1 MENPTYY
8 SILIAEVRYD
18 KRLTHLQKLLYSE
31 ITALTNKTGE
41 CWASNRYFAE
51 LYEVSETWVSLSIK
65 KLVTLGYLES
75 RIDVEKGNIRY
86 LRLKTISAPIE
97 VELNRSLTTVKDPY
111 LTTVKVNN
119 ININNKN
126 NTVSKKKFSS
136 KEDVTETVIK
146 DIADTY
152 NFPFEFVEDAW
163 DSAQNWLEAHGK
175 VMKNYKA
182 FLTNWV
188 KKDYKD
194 TLAKHNQSKNFKRK
208 GGYAEITDY

>member
-51 LYEVSETWVSLSIK
+51 LYDVSERTISDGVNKLVKFGYIESRVETDKGNVRYIKLRTIEENFYTYGK
-65 KLVTLGYLES
+65 KL
-75 RIDVEKGNIRY
+75 
-86 LRLKTISAPIE
+86 P
-97 VELNRSLTTVKDPY
+97 DPY
-111 LTTVKVNN
+111 RKKLLQNN

-126 NTVSKKKFSS
+126 NTVAPKKFSS
-136 KEDVTETVIK
+136 KEDINETVIK
-146 DIADTY
+146 ELAETFNVPEGFIGDC
-152 NFPFEFVEDAW
+152 W
-163 DSAQNWLEAHGK
+163 DSAHNWLDAHGK
-175 VMKNYKA
+175 TMKNYKA

-194 TLAKHNQSKNFKRK
+194 TITKHNQSKNFKRK